1 MTFGYRPDFIG
12 ESLQIPMPEID
23 DQMLL
28 EQALS
33 RTSLRSGLYSDHLNY
48 TLIMNRD
55 TRQLICSAHNIDQDD
70 NINKRTNL
78 TKEQKKRFD
87 GSKGWTFDADVGKQ
101 FQLGDEYYKDKVQS
115 FGITVEN
122 PYDKGHMVMRQ
133 NAMWGSSLDEMDEA
147 GKATYIY
154 ANAALQHKNLNRSEW
169 QAIEMDIVGD
179 LGLDSN
185 GKLCVFS
192 GPIWGPLDRIVH
204 SVETG
209 DIGRVPS
216 GFFKVICFHM
226 DNPPDGDPLGVLTF
240 AVFQDRNVIAQQK
253 GGRVVKTDQRYQIT
267 IMELE
272 TLTGLKFDDRIR
284 DRNPLIYQKKTADR
298 ENVTV
303 RQLPENIPIASKDD
317 LILQLTA
324 PRDGVLPL
332 TDRPVAINAAM
343 IRPKQNSSLGEW
355 VTLFNRTEDDLSVD
369 GWSMRDMRGREI
381 ALSGSIA
388 AAGTMRI
395 ANDALSP
402 IRLSDTGGN
411 LILRDQ
417 NGQQIDHVSWTES
430 AIKKVARGTAYQ
442 FEVGQ

>member
-1 MTFGYRPDFIG
+1 MTYGYQPGFIG
-12 ESLQIPMPEID
+12 ESLHIPMPEIA

-28 EQALS
+28 EQVLS
-33 RTSLRSGLYSDHLNY
+33 RTSLRSSLYSDHLNY
-48 TLIMNRD
+48 TLLMNRD
-55 TRQLICSAHNIDQDD
+55 TKQLICSAHNIDQIS
-70 NINKRTNL
+70 NINQFKDL
-78 TKEQKKRFD
+78 TKEQKKKYD
-87 GSKGWTFDADVGKQ
+87 GSKGWTFDADVGRQ
-101 FQLGDEYYKDKVQS
+101 FQLGDEYYKNKVHS

-122 PYDKGHMVMRQ
+122 PYDKGHMVMRN
-133 NAMWGSSLDEMDEA
+133 NAMWGSSLEEMDEA
-147 GKATYIY
+147 GKATYVY

-204 SVETG
+204 NVNTG

-226 DNPPDGDPLGVLTF
+226 KEPPDDNPLGVLTF

-253 GGRVVKTDQRYQIT
+253 GGRIVKTDQRYQIT

-272 TLTGLKFDDRIR
+272 KLTGLKFDDKIR

-298 ENVTV
+298 ENITV
-303 RQLPENIPIASKDD
+303 RQLPENIPIASKED
-317 LILQLTA
+317 LILQLTG
-324 PRDGVLPL
+324 PRNGVLPL

-343 IRPKQNSSLGEW
+343 IRPKQGSNIGEW
-355 VTLFNRTEDDLSVD
+355 VTLFNRTEDDFPVD
-369 GWSMRDMRGREI
+369 GWSLRDMKGRAI
-381 ALSGSIA
+381 TLSGSIA
-388 AAGTMRI
+388 AAGAMRI
-395 ANDALSP
+395 ANKALAP
-402 IRLSDTGGN
+402 IRLSDDGGN
-411 LILRDQ
+411 LILRDAD
-417 NGQQIDHVSWTES
+417 GQQIDHVSWTEH